1 MESCGRNSIDDSAE
15 WKIAEFICL
24 EEKKKKSRGKHK
36 QAKGKETSQLTLN
49 PTKVQECGHT
59 MYYE

>member
-1 MESCGRNSIDDSAE
+1 MVGIVDDSAE
-15 WKIAEFICL
+15 WKIAEFIYL
-24 EEKKKKSRGKHK
+24 EEKKSRGKHK
-36 QAKGKETSQLTLN
+36 QAKGKVTSQLTLN